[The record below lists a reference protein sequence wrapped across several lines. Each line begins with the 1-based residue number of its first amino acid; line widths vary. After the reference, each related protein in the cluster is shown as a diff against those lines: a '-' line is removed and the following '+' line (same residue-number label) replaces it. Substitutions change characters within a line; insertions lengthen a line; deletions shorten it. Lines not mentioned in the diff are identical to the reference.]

1 MTQSEKLA
9 ATYGSYKL
17 GRIPESMLA
26 TVLGRLQSES
36 AYRALHSRLDHPVLE
51 KRIAAMWALH
61 NYRRIDDISTVA
73 NQLTESSP
81 DLRAAAALYLG
92 HVGWSPAV
100 ESLVAATKDS
110 VLQVRRNAVVALG
123 EIGDAAALPAV
134 IRVANEAASDDGDLL
149 EKAIVAISR
158 VGGNENSI
166 PIIMNLLTPHYP
178 VAMAVALSILRI
190 AGSQIED
197 TFTKLLENSSHVV
210 RLASV
215 KALGSFTERPL
226 VQLLRRAVKDPSNG
240 VRQAA
245 VEVIA
250 KQSSQRARKL
260 LSQYGNGERPFVDPL
275 KPFESSR
282 ISMLAQTLAT
292 TNEQIVRYLKR
303 LEDTWGMHLLN

>member
-1 MTQSEKLA
+1 M
-9 ATYGSYKL
+9 
-17 GRIPESMLA
+17 
-26 TVLGRLQSES
+26 
-36 AYRALHSRLDHPVLE
+36 LE

-166 PIIMNLLTPHYP
+166 PIIMNLLTPH
-178 VAMAVALSILRI
+178 
-190 AGSQIED
+190 
-197 TFTKLLENSSHVV
+197 
-210 RLASV
+210 
-215 KALGSFTERPL
+215 
-226 VQLLRRAVKDPSNG
+226 
-240 VRQAA
+240 
-245 VEVIA
+245 
-250 KQSSQRARKL
+250 
-260 LSQYGNGERPFVDPL
+260 
-275 KPFESSR
+275 
-282 ISMLAQTLAT
+282 TL
-292 TNEQIVRYLKR
+292 
-303 LEDTWGMHLLN
+303 